1 MCNQEAVSLVVG
13 SQIRSCSNHNQP
25 FYEAAMVSRDSHEEE
40 EMLKEVM
47 DNHEAE
53 EKRWYKKEFFSGQEW
68 PVSSR

>member
-1 MCNQEAVSLVVG
+1 
-13 SQIRSCSNHNQP
+13 
-25 FYEAAMVSRDSHEEE
+25 MVSRDSHEEE